1 MTAKETYL
9 ISAPES
15 DEFDPLD
22 KAYRREQLQW
32 LADRGLCSWSEA
44 VEFFAGQLVPPAE
57 YTRVT
62 RNYAPVDSGDSPSAG
77 QTNILSYRILYQDA
91 AGLGGEVSWD
101 GNSGPAEVSRD
112 LGRFERCSHRLR
124 KVNSVKRQDEHL
136 LWTDIGPPCLFVW

>member
-1 MTAKETYL
+1 MSSIRSTKPTVASSSNGWPIEVC
-9 ISAPES
+9 ARG
-15 DEFDPLD
+15 
-22 KAYRREQLQW
+22 ARRLN
-32 LADRGLCSWSEA
+32 
-44 VEFFAGQLVPPAE
+44 FFAGQLVPPAE

-62 RNYAPVDSGDSPSAG
+62 GNYAPVDSGDSPSAG